1 MRILS
6 CRCPNIEGALS
17 WCRSV
22 GMLLPHTIGPLG
34 RRPRTVARKTTAV
47 YAFWGH
53 AAAIVAL
60 GLSAAGATLG
70 PVVARSPSALGL
82 ALLRRLAWG
91 FGAAMLLANGI
102 MMTALLRHDFSVAY
116 VAQVGSLATPPLIT
130 AVSLWSSLEGS
141 ILFWGVILGAYLCA
155 FVVTSRK
162 QPAQLLAWALTGMF
176 FICAFFALLI
186 VGPANPFG
194 LLLPAPTDGPGPN
207 ALLQNHPLMIIH
219 PPMLYLGYVGMTVP
233 FAVAIAA
240 LVRGELPASW
250 LKLLRLTMLVPWL
263 FLSVGII
270 LGSWW
275 AYEVLGWGGFWAW
288 DPVENASFLPWL
300 AATGYLHST
309 AVQERKQIFKAWTL
323 TLVCA
328 SFLLTIL
335 GTFMTR
341 SGVFNSVHSFT
352 QSPIGPIFLIFLA
365 VTLMGSLFL
374 LGGRSHLLEDEG
386 RIDAVLSKETAF
398 LLNNVLFVV
407 FIFTVLLG
415 TLFPLITEAL
425 TDTKLS
431 VGEPYFDRMAGP
443 LGLMLVVL
451 MGVGPAM
458 PWGQPNRRA
467 LLRQFVL
474 PLAAGIATAAV
485 ALMWGMRAPMAIVTF
500 ALVAFAAWVN
510 VAQALGPSWRQ
521 ARAARRGQQR
531 LPALMAAT
539 LRALV
544 ANRRRTGG
552 AVVHVAIL
560 IIVAG
565 ITGAQTFRQS
575 IEASLTRGESVQLS
589 GYTFTY
595 EGAVGRQEPH
605 RFAAVARMQVKRG
618 DTVLGG
624 MEPRLNFYPSQ
635 REPVG
640 TPHVVT
646 LGSTDLY
653 VSLLS
658 VEPDGKRV
666 VVKAF
671 VIPMVS
677 WLWRSLPVL
686 VLGTLIS
693 LWPKKERVPRRAP
706 KEALS

>member
-1 MRILS
+1 
-6 CRCPNIEGALS
+6 
-17 WCRSV
+17 
-22 GMLLPHTIGPLG
+22 
-34 RRPRTVARKTTAV
+34 V
-47 YAFWGH
+47 YASLGH
-53 AAAIVAL
+53 AASVAALIVA
-60 GLSAAGATLG
+60 ATGATLG
-70 PVVARSPSALGL
+70 PVVAWRQSPLGL
-82 ALLRRLAWG
+82 RWLRALT
-91 FGAAMLLANGI
+91 LLFTFLMAGANGI
-102 MMTALLRHDFSVAY
+102 MMTALLRHDFSVSY
-116 VAQVGSLATPPLIT
+116 VAQVGSLSTPPLIT

-141 ILFWGVILGAYLCA
+141 ILFWGLILGLYLTG
-155 FVVTSRK
+155 FIVVTRK
-162 QPAQLLAWALTGMF
+162 AQGPLVSYALAVMF
-176 FICAFFALLI
+176 AIATFFALLI
-186 VGPANPFG
+186 AGPANPFG
-194 LLLPAPTDGPGPN
+194 TISPVPADGPGPN

-240 LVRGELPASW
+240 LIRGELPVAW
-250 LKLLRLTMLVPWL
+250 LKLLRQCMLVPWL

-352 QSPIGPIFLIFLA
+352 QSPIGPVFLIFLA
-365 VTLMGSLFL
+365 IVLLGSLFL

-386 RIDAVLSKETAF
+386 RIEAVISKETAF
-398 LLNNVLFVV
+398 LLNNVVFVV

-425 TDTKLS
+425 TETKLS

-443 LGLMLVVL
+443 LGLMLVAL
-451 MGVGPAM
+451 MGVGPGM
-458 PWGQPNRRA
+458 PWGRPDRA
-467 LLRQFVL
+467 ALVRHFML
-474 PLAAGIATAAV
+474 PLAVASVV
-485 ALMWGMRAPMAIVTF
+485 ALGCLGAGLREPMAIITF
-500 ALVAFAAWVN
+500 ALVGFAAWVN
-510 VAQALGPSWRQ
+510 AAELLGPGLTRAKARHQSPWRSVWKSIT
-521 ARAARRGQQR
+521 G
-531 LPALMAAT
+531 
-539 LRALV
+539 
-544 ANRRRTGG
+544 NRRRAGG
-552 AVVHVAIL
+552 ALVHLAIL
-560 IIVAG
+560 VIVAG
-565 ITGAQTFRQS
+565 ITGAQTYRVS
-575 IEASLTRGESVQLS
+575 REASLAVGEQVTV
-589 GYTFTY
+589 GAYTLQY

-605 RFAAVARMQVKRG
+605 RFAAVAKVRVSQNG
-618 DTVLGG
+618 QVLGG

-653 VSLLS
+653 ISLLS
-658 VEPDGKRV
+658 VEPDGTRV
-666 VVKAF
+666 VIKAY

-677 WLWRSLPVL
+677 WLWRSLPLL

-693 LWPKKERVPRRAP
+693 LWPRKSAVISG
-706 KEALS
+706 AL